1 MNTDEISRVSSEQ
14 DVLEQH
20 MRGMNSLSSQSSQ
33 SRLSTQSG
41 VHDQT
46 DRHDQHDQHD
56 QRDQHG
62 QTTPERPS
70 WYARDADGR
79 GKDSGDIPGGG
90 TKPDNRRWVMPG
102 DPDEP
107 TEDPIL
113 STLFP
118 TPPEMEQLLLKE
130 SIQQDGILNAIIVM
144 KGKGVIVDG
153 HNRVR
158 ICKELGIPYPVEE
171 MEFEDIDAA
180 KMWMIK
186 NQLGR
191 RNVPPFV
198 KVEMVI
204 TLEPMLREEAR
215 KKQGERN
222 DLHNFSA
229 TLPKS
234 DKKFSTRQ
242 ILSDMSGVPERT
254 LHKARWLISNADSTT
269 LSLLRAGTL
278 PIHKAWKVTKWFLED
293 ADEFTKFRV
302 QMGKTS
308 VVEAYELLRQAA
320 KAARKEA
327 EEAEAEEE
335 EEVEEEDS
343 YGDGGDEEYTEPDV
357 EDEHAQAS
365 GSNIVSF
372 EEYKRRHEQR
382 MQRLQQIQE
391 RMQQPTW
398 NQQHAR
404 SQKGDKSN
412 RGNNGHGQDPQGG
425 QSNIVSFQDY
435 LQKKQQQQN
444 AQQNGQQNGQQD
456 AQQNVQQSAQ
466 PQQSSYP
473 GNKRVEESAPLP
485 RECSSPEWHDPDDI
499 PLEQRNLNLGPLTG
513 PHSTSQI
520 EDDDDEDPFD
530 FPDFDNWEQR
540 LMRKTD
546 AFIEFLTDMFSA
558 LTEMDVPTSGARRVM
573 AILEDC
579 TTTINNKYE
588 EVFCNEE

>member
-1 MNTDEISRVSSEQ
+1 MNTNEISRVSSEQ
-14 DVLEQH
+14 DVLEQQ
-20 MRGMNSLSSQSSQ
+20 MKGLNSLSSQHSQ
-33 SRLSTQSG
+33 SSLSTQSG
-41 VHDQT
+41 VRDQ
-46 DRHDQHDQHD
+46 HDQHDQHD
-56 QRDQHG
+56 QIG

-79 GKDSGDIPGGG
+79 REDPGDIPGGG

-113 STLFP
+113 SNVFP
-118 TPPEMEQLLLKE
+118 TPAKLDLHLLKD
-130 SIQQDGILNAIIVM
+130 SIRQNGVLNAVIVW
-144 KGKGVIVDG
+144 KGKGIIVDG
-153 HNRVR
+153 HNRIR
-158 ICKELGIPYPVEE
+158 ICKELGIPYAVEE

-180 KMWMIK
+180 KIWMVK

-198 KVEMVI
+198 KVEMVL

-215 KKQGERN
+215 KREHTGIKMQGNPTEIFPEGTGETRN
-222 DLHNFSA
+222 VLGAMIGISGRTFDRA
-229 TLPKS
+229 KW
-234 DKKFSTRQ
+234 
-242 ILSDMSGVPERT
+242 ILE
-254 LHKARWLISNADSTT
+254 NADQMTIDQLRT
-269 LSLLRAGTL
+269 GKLL
-278 PIHKAWKVTKWFLED
+278 IHTAWKATKWFLED

-308 VVEAYELLRQAA
+308 VAEAYELLRQAA

-327 EEAEAEEE
+327 EEAEAAEE

-343 YGDGGDEEYTEPDV
+343 YDDGGDEEYMEPDA
-357 EDEHAQAS
+357 EDEPAQAS

-391 RMQQPTW
+391 RMQQSAW
-398 NQQHAR
+398 NQQHVR
-404 SQKGDKSN
+404 SQQGDKSN
-412 RGNNGHGQDPQGG
+412 RGNNGHGQDPHGG

-444 AQQNGQQNGQQD
+444 AQRNGQQN
-456 AQQNVQQSAQ
+456 AQQSAQ
-466 PQQSSYP
+466 SQQSSYP
-473 GNKRVEESAPLP
+473 GDKRVEESAPLP
-485 RECSSPEWHDPDDI
+485 RKYSSPEWHDPDDI

-558 LTEMDVPTSGARRVM
+558 LTEMDVPTSGAKRVM

>member
-1 MNTDEISRVSSEQ
+1 MNTDEISRADSERE
-14 DVLEQH
+14 VLEQH

-33 SRLSTQSG
+33 SSQSSLSTQSG
-41 VHDQT
+41 L
-46 DRHDQHDQHD
+46 HDQHDLHD
-56 QRDQHG
+56 QLDQHG

-79 GKDSGDIPGGG
+79 REDPGDIPGGG
-90 TKPDNRRWVMPG
+90 TKSDNRRWVMPG

-107 TEDPIL
+107 TEDSIL
-113 STLFP
+113 S
-118 TPPEMEQLLLKE
+118 
-130 SIQQDGILNAIIVM
+130 SIFAPQSFLDQIRLTEDIRKHGVRDSVIVW
-144 KGKGVIVDG
+144 KGRGVIVDG

-158 ICKELGIPYPVEE
+158 ICKRLAIPYPVEE
-171 MEFEDIDAA
+171 IELADIEAA
-180 KMWMIK
+180 KDWIIN
-186 NQLGR
+186 NQMER
-191 RNVPPFV
+191 RNVSPFV
-198 KVEMVI
+198 KIEQALPFEQILM
-204 TLEPMLREEAR
+204 EEAKKR
-215 KKQGERN
+215 KHAGMKQKADLPVNLQEGTGERFEVLGN
-222 DLHNFSA
+222 MIGICGSNVRKAKYLLENAD
-229 TLPKS
+229 PE
-234 DKKFSTRQ
+234 
-242 ILSDMSGVPERT
+242 ILSQ
-254 LHKARWLISNADSTT
+254 
-269 LSLLRAGTL
+269 LRDGTMT
-278 PIHKAWKVTKWFLED
+278 IHKAWKVTKWFLED

-308 VVEAYELLRQAA
+308 VAEAYELLRQAA

-327 EEAEAEEE
+327 EEEEAAEE

-343 YGDGGDEEYTEPDV
+343 YDDGGDEEYMESDV
-357 EDEHAQAS
+357 EDEPAQAS

-391 RMQQPTW
+391 RMQQSAW
-398 NQQHAR
+398 NQQDAR
-404 SQKGDKSN
+404 SQQGDESN
-412 RGNNGHGQDPQGG
+412 RGNNGHGQDPHGG

-444 AQQNGQQNGQQD
+444 AQRNGQQNAQRNGQQN
-456 AQQNVQQSAQ
+456 AQQSAQ
-466 PQQSSYP
+466 SPQSSYP
-473 GNKRVEESAPLP
+473 GDKRVEESAPLP
-485 RECSSPEWHDPDDI
+485 RKYSSPEWHDPDDI